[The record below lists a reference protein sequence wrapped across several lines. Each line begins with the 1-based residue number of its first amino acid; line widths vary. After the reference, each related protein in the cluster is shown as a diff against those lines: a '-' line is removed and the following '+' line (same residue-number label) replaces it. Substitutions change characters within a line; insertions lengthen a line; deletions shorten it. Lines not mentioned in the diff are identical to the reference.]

1 MRLSAVFVTGC
12 AALLLGC
19 GGTDGGKPPGPTPGG
34 SGGDTGG
41 AGGSTG
47 YGGSGGSGGSTP
59 TGGSG
64 GGSAGSGGST
74 GGSGGSAGS
83 GGSTGGS
90 GGSSA
95 PDAGT
100 YADAAKPTDGGPSAP
115 PPGPVPP
122 GLHPIFD
129 GMTLNGWFQTPA
141 NGFAVKDGAMT
152 STGAG
157 RGWIATNNDYTHYRV
172 LFKLKP
178 GGTGGHQPTVLIF
191 NTRPPPMLDAMGGI
205 QFQPPG
211 GSHWDYRPGQNKSG
225 AGFTKVGSA
234 GPAVDGWHN
243 CEMVVNATTSEAK
256 MACGGKD
263 VLHYKNPGAGKVGP
277 WAIQTH
283 NKGITDA
290 YKDIQIEEGLTSDD
304 YITVK

>member
-19 GGTDGGKPPGPTPGG
+19 GGTDGGRPLPPPSAGG

-41 AGGSTG
+41 AGGSPGG
-47 YGGSGGSGGSTP
+47 YGGATP

-74 GGSGGSAGS
+74 GGSGGAS
-83 GGSTGGS
+83 GGS
-90 GGSSA
+90 GGSSGGSGGASA
-95 PDAGT
+95 PDAGAT
-100 YADAAKPTDGGPSAP
+100 YADAAPSDGGPSAP
-115 PPGPVPP
+115 PPGGPIPP
-122 GLHPIFD
+122 GLHKIFD
-129 GMTLNGWFQTPA
+129 GTTLNGWFQTPA

-157 RGWIATNNDYTHYRV
+157 RGYIATNEDYTHYRV
-172 LFKLKP
+172 LFSLKP

-191 NTRPPPMLDAMGGI
+191 NTRPPPALDALGGI

-234 GPAVDGWHN
+234 GPAVNGWHN

-263 VLHYKNPGAGKVGP
+263 ILHYKNPGAGKVGP

-290 YKDIQIEEGLTSDD
+290 YKDIQIEENLTSDD